1 VARLLPDLD
10 PVAPGAAFQ
19 WFFDAA
25 KTQPILSSATPA
37 ADGRIYQINPTTGEL
52 SISNLPTSGSGFTF
66 FVTASGAG
74 VCPGF
79 TGTGRVIVAGLPVAS
94 VQVTNEV
101 CFGTGGRINVSAS
114 GGSGSYSYS
123 LNGGAF
129 GSSTVFQVPTGTHSI
144 AVRTSDGCITTVT
157 GIQVLGPSAALG
169 TSAFQQNNPTCD
181 LSNGSISF
189 NVSGGYAPYTI
200 SYTLDG
206 SPIGSTSLGS
216 AGPLTISG
224 LREGTYRFTLLDGQ
238 GCTLDVSAPIILVEE
253 PTSLVT
259 QDQVICAGET
269 AQLVPNLPPNIS
281 NPVYTWSFDAAGN
294 NPVPSGTSGGVT
306 FTQNPN
312 GSLTIDG
319 LAASV
324 TPYTYYIMAS
334 GVGICG
340 LSPKPVRVT
349 VNEIPSLRVCNPQGT
364 VDLTDFIEGY
374 NPSVYDYTILSPSGA
389 AMQIGDLENV
399 AVSGDY
405 RVSSS
410 IKGKGCWNQPQRI
423 RVIIADEELVADFQ
437 YEVDLGN
444 GSTLTNAEVQIQED
458 VLFEDLSLGKAIIW
472 NWDFGDGTQSTQQNP
487 THQYQKKGT
496 YTVNLQAI
504 DEFGCVS
511 EFQRVIQVFDDYV
524 VMVPNAFTPEGTKN
538 RLFRPFYRG
547 IASMDFY
554 IFNKWGELIY
564 HATSLEDQGWDGT
577 HLGKP
582 APNGNYVY
590 RGVFTSRSGEKVE
603 KAGTFVLIR

>member
-1 VARLLPDLD
+1 
-10 PVAPGAAFQ
+10 
-19 WFFDAA
+19 
-25 KTQPILSSATPA
+25 
-37 ADGRIYQINPTTGEL
+37 
-52 SISNLPTSGSGFTF
+52 
-66 FVTASGAG
+66 
-74 VCPGF
+74 
-79 TGTGRVIVAGLPVAS
+79 
-94 VQVTNEV
+94 
-101 CFGTGGRINVSAS
+101 
-114 GGSGSYSYS
+114 
-123 LNGGAF
+123 
-129 GSSTVFQVPTGTHSI
+129 
-144 AVRTSDGCITTVT
+144 
-157 GIQVLGPSAALG
+157 
-169 TSAFQQNNPTCD
+169 
-181 LSNGSISF
+181 
-189 NVSGGYAPYTI
+189 
-200 SYTLDG
+200 
-206 SPIGSTSLGS
+206 
-216 AGPLTISG
+216 
-224 LREGTYRFTLLDGQ
+224 
-238 GCTLDVSAPIILVEE
+238 
-253 PTSLVT
+253 
-259 QDQVICAGET
+259 
-269 AQLVPNLPPNIS
+269 
-281 NPVYTWSFDAAGN
+281 
-294 NPVPSGTSGGVT
+294 
-306 FTQNPN
+306 
-312 GSLTIDG
+312 
-319 LAASV
+319 
-324 TPYTYYIMAS
+324 
-334 GVGICG
+334 
-340 LSPKPVRVT
+340 
-349 VNEIPSLRVCNPQGT
+349 
-364 VDLTDFIEGY
+364 
-374 NPSVYDYTILSPSGA
+374 VYDYTILSPSGA